1 MTEFLIVVSI
11 PVFIIIVGHLV
22 PYNPRREP

>member
-11 PVFIIIVGHLV
+11 PVFILV
-22 PYNPRREP
+22 ATSGIPYNPRREP

>member
-1 MTEFLIVVSI
+1 MTFLIVLSI
-11 PVFIIIVGHLV
+11 PVCIIIAGHLV